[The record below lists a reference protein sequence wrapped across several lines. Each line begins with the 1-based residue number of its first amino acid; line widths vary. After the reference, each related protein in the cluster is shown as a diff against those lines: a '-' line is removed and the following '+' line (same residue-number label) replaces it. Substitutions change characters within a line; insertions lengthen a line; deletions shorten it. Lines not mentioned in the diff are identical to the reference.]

1 MRALNSQDFAL
12 LSDHVYGQ
20 KGKNGIALVYDN
32 NDDQKREVTLN
43 GITYK
48 VERIRENAQNGYFG
62 AIYRRKDTNEL
73 VVVHRGTEFGTRQD
87 READMRMVKDHTNPQ
102 YNDANILTQEAE
114 KLKNGKYRNALIY
127 QTGHSLGGALAQLCG
142 SRYSQYTETFNA
154 FGAAGLKEALPINP
168 LADRLIVN
176 HRMGGDYVSS
186 ASNHLG
192 RSIFYTTPLE
202 VSNLRKGGFGTHST
216 EDDKFFANAGF
227 RMPSSW
233 DNLGSASD
241 VYTSHA
247 VSNFTPEHGLSVLSP
262 NSPARK
268 LAEDNMAMIERFN
281 NYVKEEVRKSPDKF
295 ERSINLADNFI
306 ADNQR
311 QYSNPHEQQERPQY
325 AHLHQQMDS
334 AKSYP
339 NIEDMPQ
346 YAQNI
351 YHQGKECFV
360 DFCRHENI
368 PYREE
373 DLDRIGMSMA
383 AAGYAQG
390 LRGVSLIDVDERTRE
405 ISIAHESPDL
415 NEAVVNMDKA
425 AVTPTAESLNQIQ
438 QTAQKFEYETQQRQL
453 AQSQSRGMSIS

>member
-12 LSDHVYGQ
+12 LSDHIYG
-20 KGKNGIALVYDN
+20 KKDENGVKRLVFDNEKNKEI
-32 NDDQKREVTLN
+32 TLN
-43 GITYK
+43 GIKYA
-48 VERIRENAQNGYFG
+48 VERISDNPKNGYFG
-62 AIYRRKDTNEL
+62 AIYRRLDTNEL
-73 VVVHRGTEFGTRQD
+73 IVVHRGTEFETRQD

-102 YNDANILTQEAE
+102 YNDARALTEVANAMA
-114 KLKNGKYRNALIY
+114 KHNGAKIY

-142 SRYSQYTETFNA
+142 SRYNQRTETFNA

-168 LADRLIVN
+168 LSDRLIVN

-311 QYSNPHEQQERPQY
+311 QYSNPHEQQEHPQY

-368 PYREE
+368 HYRDE

-438 QTAQKFEYETQQRQL
+438 QTAQQFEYETQQRQL
-453 AQSQSRGMSIS
+453 AQSQSRSMMIS

>member
-12 LSDHVYGQ
+12 LSDHIYG
-20 KGKNGIALVYDN
+20 KKDENGVKRLVFDNEKNKEI
-32 NDDQKREVTLN
+32 TLN
-43 GITYK
+43 GIKYA
-48 VERIRENAQNGYFG
+48 VERISDNPKNGYFG
-62 AIYRRKDTNEL
+62 AIYRCLDTNEL
-73 VVVHRGTEFGTRQD
+73 IVVHRGTEFETRQD

-102 YNDANILTQEAE
+102 YNDARALTEVANAMA
-114 KLKNGKYRNALIY
+114 KHNGAKIY

-142 SRYSQYTETFNA
+142 SRYNQRTETFNA

-168 LADRLIVN
+168 LSDRLIVN

-192 RSIFYTTPLE
+192 RSIFYTTSLE

-247 VSNFTPEHGLSVLSP
+247 VSNFTPEYGLSVLSP

-268 LAEDNMAMIERFN
+268 LAEDNMAMIGRFN

-295 ERSINLADNFI
+295 ERSINLADKFI
-306 ADNQR
+306 AENQQ
-311 QYSNPHEQQERPQY
+311 QYLTPYEQQERPQY
-325 AHLHQQMDS
+325 AHLYQQMDS

-346 YAQNI
+346 YAQHI

-368 PYREE
+368 HYREE

-438 QTAQKFEYETQQRQL
+438 QTAQQFEYETQQRQL
-453 AQSQSRGMSIS
+453 AQSQSRGMMIS

>member
-12 LSDHVYGQ
+12 LSDHIYG
-20 KGKNGIALVYDN
+20 KKDENGVKRLVFDNEKNKEI
-32 NDDQKREVTLN
+32 TLN
-43 GITYK
+43 GIKYA
-48 VERIRENAQNGYFG
+48 VERISDNPKNGYFG
-62 AIYRRKDTNEL
+62 AIYRRLDTNEL
-73 VVVHRGTEFGTRQD
+73 IVVHRGTEFETRQD

-102 YNDANILTQEAE
+102 YNDARALTEVANAMA
-114 KLKNGKYRNALIY
+114 KHNGAKIY

-142 SRYSQYTETFNA
+142 SRYNQRTETFNA

-168 LADRLIVN
+168 LSDRLIVN

-192 RSIFYTTPLE
+192 RSIFYTTSLE

-268 LAEDNMAMIERFN
+268 LAEDNMAMIGRFN

-295 ERSINLADNFI
+295 ERSINLADKFI
-306 ADNQR
+306 AENQQ
-311 QYSNPHEQQERPQY
+311 QYLTPYEQQERPQY
-325 AHLHQQMDS
+325 AHLYQQMDS

-346 YAQNI
+346 YAQHI

-368 PYREE
+368 HYREE

-438 QTAQKFEYETQQRQL
+438 QTAQQFEYETQQRQL